1 MIQSLNTDCFLFWY
15 HQEGYSKKRKEDMAS
30 SSTAISTEVNGV
42 GYIVLPTDKLSKL
55 SDFVIW

>member
-1 MIQSLNTDCFLFWY
+1 
-15 HQEGYSKKRKEDMAS
+15 MAS

-55 SDFVIW
+55 SDFVI